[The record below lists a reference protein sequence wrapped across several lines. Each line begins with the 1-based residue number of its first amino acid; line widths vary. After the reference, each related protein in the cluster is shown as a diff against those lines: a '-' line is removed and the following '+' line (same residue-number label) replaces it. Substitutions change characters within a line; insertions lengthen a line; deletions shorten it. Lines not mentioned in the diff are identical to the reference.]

1 MGPSKEY
8 YMRLQQLQSQFLQK
22 YTGPFQSNQGG
33 RSQVLPQRQ
42 NNLWFRT
49 RKHQLQVNQKY
60 RRIPPF
66 QNFQKMRKQN
76 PRHNIPRSHAPQI
89 RNIPKPQPYQ
99 NIQRRLPLT
108 QGTPKVR
115 KQFPQTLM
123 NQNIQ
128 RQLSQAQV
136 NQKFQGRVPQTQ
148 INQKFQGRV
157 PQTLINQKVQRR
169 VPQSQVNRKFQGQF
183 PQAQVN
189 RKFQGQFPQNQV
201 YQKFQGRVLQA
212 QVNQKGTIPNNQ
224 PFRGIPNPNRPRNMR
239 QRTSQIPINIFTPQ
253 ELLQLAPGND
263 KKLWEWIISRLPANY
278 TIPDAKFI
286 HLYQAFNKQKR

>member
-33 RSQVLPQRQ
+33 RTQVLPQRQ

-49 RKHQLQVNQKY
+49 HRPQLQVNQNY
-60 RRIPPF
+60 RRFPPF
-66 QNFQKMRKQN
+66 QNFQKLRKQN
-76 PRHNIPRSHAPQI
+76 PNHNIPRSHAPQI

-99 NIQRRLPLT
+99 NIRRRLPLT
-108 QGTPKVR
+108 QGNPNVR
-115 KQFPQTLM
+115 RQFPQTLM

-128 RQLSQAQV
+128 RQLPQA
-136 NQKFQGRVPQTQ
+136 Q

-157 PQTLINQKVQRR
+157 PQALINQKVQRR
-169 VPQSQVNRKFQGQF
+169 FPQAQINQKFQGQF

-189 RKFQGQFPQNQV
+189 RKV
-201 YQKFQGRVLQA
+201 QGRVLQA
-212 QVNQKGTIPNNQ
+212 QVNQKGRIQNSQ
-224 PFRGIPNPNRPRNMR
+224 PFRGIPNPNRPMNMR
-239 QRTSQIPINIFTPQ
+239 QRTSQMPIKIFTPK